1 MDQGK
6 KPRVSVTRDS
16 ELPIRIPAG
25 VDSPKNA
32 TSLLF
37 GNLPPL
43 SPMTIEI
50 KPEAEPS
57 ESQGGLQDEG
67 SSPDEEAPP
76 KRVDWALDD
85 LDPYLR
91 VVWKNHSI
99 KPKRSKW
106 IKTRAIEVVRDFE
119 EMRNTQYPEKEF
131 REMVIEVATNIAEQC
146 EAASKSKPR
155 SADSTPVGNINPKI
169 QSTPMGSLRIVNSS
183 SNDRERLKTENKEVR
198 FTPRHQSEIPADL
211 TTKPRP
217 DQVNTTWEERTRLYQ
232 QRESEMDLYGSTQI
246 PDKVSC
252 TSKDQPTTCGSTRSS
267 SRKPSK
273 RSRLIWAYGQT
284 PH

>member
-25 VDSPKNA
+25 VDSLKNA

-50 KPEAEPS
+50 KLEAEPS
-57 ESQGGLQDEG
+57 ESQGGLQDKD

-85 LDPYLR
+85 LDPYLQ
-91 VVWKNHSI
+91 VAWKNHSI

-146 EAASKSKPR
+146 EAASKSKCR
-155 SADSTPVGNINPKI
+155 SVDSTPVGKINPKI
-169 QSTPMGSLRIVNSS
+169 QSTPMG
-183 SNDRERLKTENKEVR
+183 
-198 FTPRHQSEIPADL
+198 
-211 TTKPRP
+211 
-217 DQVNTTWEERTRLYQ
+217 
-232 QRESEMDLYGSTQI
+232 
-246 PDKVSC
+246 
-252 TSKDQPTTCGSTRSS
+252 
-267 SRKPSK
+267 
-273 RSRLIWAYGQT
+273 
-284 PH
+284 